1 MALLKGVKLDTR
13 TRSFV
18 ESITNELTSKDQY
31 DSSLDIAIYLAAVQF
46 TLLCK
51 LSTELLGKNAEDLL
65 IKSKSREGNDTTKKN
80 PLIDDF
86 NRTAEQ
92 LRKALRELG
101 LTLDSAKAGIGDDPV
116 DTLIDQVNNS

>member
-1 MALLKGVKLDTR
+1 MPLLKGVKFDSKTR
-13 TRSFV
+13 AFV
-18 ESITNELTSKDQY
+18 ESIKKELTDKDQY
-31 DSSLDIAIYLAAVQF
+31 DTSLDIAIYLAAAQF

-51 LSTELLGKNAEDLL
+51 LSTELFGKDAEDLL
-65 IKSKSREGNDTTKKN
+65 IRSKSREGNDTTKKN

-101 LTLDSAKAGIGDDPV
+101 LTIDSAKAGIGDDPV
-116 DTLIDQVNNS
+116 DTLIDEVNNS